1 MKAEI
6 DTRTLGPER
15 GKLGGTVIQ
24 DTWES
29 ESRRTGVLGYFVLHL
44 NKSLPIHI
52 CICECLHMH
61 IYKAKI
67 KSWNISLLYRMQ
79 LYPYLDLDIYRK
91 VKE

>member
-1 MKAEI
+1 MAGGGGSHHMDCCVYKGTSTQGKRHMKAET

-29 ESRRTGVLGYFVLHL
+29 ESRGTGVFGYFGLHL
-44 NKSLPIHI
+44 NKIRPIHI

-61 IYKAKI
+61 I
-67 KSWNISLLYRMQ
+67 
-79 LYPYLDLDIYRK
+79 
-91 VKE
+91 